1 MCTYIWACPAQ
12 ARAEQQTQ
20 EGWGEVDVTLLAASA
35 LGVVIGLVLG
45 ALGGGGGVLTVPVL
59 VYALGETP
67 ANATTGSLVIV
78 GIAAAVG
85 ALARRGT
92 GSVAWRAGLVFGVIG
107 IPAAYLGTVVN
118 QRLDPAVLL
127 LTFALLILAVAVT
140 LLAGNRRS
148 TTTETDTP
156 RHGAAGPDGA
166 VALSSVRTRPA
177 VDVAKVVASALA
189 VGFLTGLL
197 GVGGGFLIV
206 PALVIAL
213 RMPMPTAI
221 GTSLLVIT
229 VNSAASL
236 LARAA
241 TIHVDWSVVGPFT
254 LAAVLATVIGK
265 RVADRFSGRALTRA
279 FAFLL
284 IAVAAFVTF
293 QSVQALT

>member
-1 MCTYIWACPAQ
+1 MHNN
-12 ARAEQQTQ
+12 
-20 EGWGEVDVTLLAASA
+20 GGEVEVTVLAATA
-35 LGVVIGLVLG
+35 LGLVIGLVLG

-59 VYALGETP
+59 VYVLAETP
-67 ANATTGSLVIV
+67 QNATTGSLIIV
-78 GIAAAVG
+78 GVAAGIG

-92 GSVAWRAGLVFGVIG
+92 RTVAWRTGLTFGMIG
-107 IPAAYLGTVVN
+107 IPAAYLGTAVN
-118 QRLDPAVLL
+118 QRLDPAILL
-127 LTFALLILAVAVT
+127 LAFALLILAVAVT
-140 LLAGNRRS
+140 MLAGTRGPTGKDAAPDPAS
-148 TTTETDTP
+148 G
-156 RHGAAGPDGA
+156 GATVTA
-166 VALSSVRTRPA
+166 VR
-177 VDVAKVVASALA
+177 AKVVDIAKVVVLALA

-241 TIHVDWSVVGPFT
+241 TVHVDWSVVGPFT

-265 RVADRFSGRALTRA
+265 RVADRLSGRALTRA

-284 IAVAAFVTF
+284 IAVAAFVAF

>member
-1 MCTYIWACPAQ
+1 MHNN
-12 ARAEQQTQ
+12 
-20 EGWGEVDVTLLAASA
+20 GGEVEVTVLAATA
-35 LGVVIGLVLG
+35 LGLVIGLVLG

-59 VYALGETP
+59 VYVLAETP
-67 ANATTGSLVIV
+67 QNATTGSLIIV
-78 GIAAAVG
+78 GVAAGIG

-92 GSVAWRAGLVFGVIG
+92 RTVAWRTGLTFGVIG
-107 IPAAYLGTVVN
+107 IPAAYLGTAVN
-118 QRLDPAVLL
+118 QRLDPAILL
-127 LTFALLILAVAVT
+127 LAFALLILAVAVT
-140 LLAGNRRS
+140 MLAGTRGPTGKDAAPDPAS
-148 TTTETDTP
+148 G
-156 RHGAAGPDGA
+156 GATVTAVRAGQ
-166 VALSSVRTRPA
+166 V
-177 VDVAKVVASALA
+177 VDIAKVVVLALA

-241 TIHVDWSVVGPFT
+241 TVHVDWSVVGPFT

-265 RVADRFSGRALTRA
+265 RVADRLSGRALTRA

-284 IAVAAFVTF
+284 IAVAAFVAF

>member
-1 MCTYIWACPAQ
+1 MHNN
-12 ARAEQQTQ
+12 
-20 EGWGEVDVTLLAASA
+20 GGGVEVTVLAATA
-35 LGVVIGLVLG
+35 LGLVIGLVLG

-59 VYALGETP
+59 VYVLAETP
-67 ANATTGSLVIV
+67 QNATTGSLIIV
-78 GIAAAVG
+78 GVAAGIG

-92 GSVAWRAGLVFGVIG
+92 RTVAWRTGLTFGMIG
-107 IPAAYLGTVVN
+107 IPAAYLGTAVN
-118 QRLDPAVLL
+118 QRLDPAILL
-127 LTFALLILAVAVT
+127 LAFALLILAVAVT
-140 LLAGNRRS
+140 MLAGTRGPTGKDAAPDPAS
-148 TTTETDTP
+148 G
-156 RHGAAGPDGA
+156 GATVTA
-166 VALSSVRTRPA
+166 VR
-177 VDVAKVVASALA
+177 AKVVDIAKVVVLALA

-241 TIHVDWSVVGPFT
+241 TVHVDWSVVGPFT

-265 RVADRFSGRALTRA
+265 RVADRLSGRALTRA

-284 IAVAAFVTF
+284 IAVAAFVAF